1 MAEHRFNEGECDIC
15 GYIAEASHLDFE
27 LSEDGS
33 YYIVVGEGNYTVKN
47 LHIPSIHNDKA
58 VKKIGASAFER
69 NKIVRN
75 IVLPDSIVE
84 IGQNAFQFNEVL
96 KSIAIPQS
104 VQKIGA
110 GAFSGCLNMN
120 KVNITNVAAW
130 CKINFADFYAN
141 PLYFAK
147 NLYLNG
153 VLLTDLSI
161 PQGVESIGNNAFA
174 NCQNI
179 TNLSIAN
186 SVKKIGTKAFYACKN
201 LANVCF
207 S

>member
-1 MAEHRFNEGECDIC
+1 MKKSKIILFTIVIILVCCLSAVCVACAKKHTHIWDTNWSCDNENHFKKCVECDEKTELAEHRFNEGECDIC

-120 KVNITNVAAW
+120 KVNI
-130 CKINFADFYAN
+130 
-141 PLYFAK
+141 
-147 NLYLNG
+147 
-153 VLLTDLSI
+153 
-161 PQGVESIGNNAFA
+161 Q
-174 NCQNI
+174 
-179 TNLSIAN
+179 
-186 SVKKIGTKAFYACKN
+186 
-201 LANVCF
+201 F
-207 S
+207 SY